1 MKQRIVEFWVG
12 LFMLLAVLALL
23 FLAVQVS
30 GLSVSKGIF
39 GHANYHVSAVFNN
52 IGNLKIRSP
61 VRIAG
66 VQIGTVSNIQL
77 DKTTYQ
83 AKVTLSIDGN
93 INDLPADSSARITSS
108 GLLGENYISLTPG
121 YARQVLKAG
130 SKIETTYS
138 ATSIQSL
145 ISTFM
150 SGGKSHAKP

>member
-1 MKQRIVEFWVG
+1 MKQRVVEFWVG
-12 LFMLLAVLALL
+12 LFMLLAVLALI

-30 GLSVSKGIF
+30 GLGVSKGLF
-39 GHANYHVSAVFNN
+39 GRGGYAVTATFNN

-61 VRIAG
+61 VRVAG

-83 AKVTLSIDGN
+83 ARVTLTIDSN
-93 INDLPADSSARITSS
+93 IDDLPANSSARITSS

-121 YARQVLKAG
+121 YSHQVLKAG

-150 SGGKSHAKP
+150 SGGKAHAKP